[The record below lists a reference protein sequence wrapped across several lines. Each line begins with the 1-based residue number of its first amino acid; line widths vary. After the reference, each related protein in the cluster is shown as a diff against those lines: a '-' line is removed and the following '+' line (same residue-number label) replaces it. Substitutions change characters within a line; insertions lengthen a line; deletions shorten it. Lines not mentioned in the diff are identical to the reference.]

1 MNKTPT
7 TGIVVNCSYE
17 SNQALSL
24 IKGGNLQTGL
34 SIFRKPPYTLHG
46 NSSINMTEYIA
57 LLMAAWHRN
66 QRNPDAIIY
75 SNNDAAIKWFLS
87 GEVKSKIELGST
99 VEEIKKEFES
109 KIERKMRTGVEK
121 WRKEWGAI
129 PV

>member
-1 MNKTPT
+1 MNKTLT
-7 TGIVVNCSYE
+7 TGLTVSCSYE

-24 IKGGNLQTGL
+24 IKGRNLQTGL
-34 SIFRKPPYTLHG
+34 SIFIKTPYILRG

-57 LLMAAWHRN
+57 LLMAAWYRY
-66 QRNPDAIIY
+66 QRNPDDIIY

-87 GEVKSKIELGST
+87 GEVKSKIELGSE
-99 VEEIKKEFES
+99 VEKVKKEFES

-121 WRKEWGAI
+121 WRKEWGTI

>member
-1 MNKTPT
+1 MEKPI
-7 TGIVVNCSYE
+7 TGIVINCSYE
-17 SNQALSL
+17 AGQSLSL

-57 LLMAAWHRN
+57 LLMAAWYRY
-66 QRNPDAIIY
+66 QRNPDDIIY

-87 GEVKSKIELGST
+87 GEVKSKIELGSE
-99 VEEIKKEFES
+99 VEKVKKEFES